1 MRRNPAANQKPTR
14 GAVHL
19 MNREIRAPKG
29 EISPFPQ
36 ASWRRHHDSVK
47 FAPRKRTGH
56 APSAS
61 PRMLSE
67 GRVPSKEF
75 ASDQHRVY
83 PMDAASS
90 KLRLLSK
97 RSLRPVSCVCKTVQ
111 QYTGANRQPTTPS
124 QKRTRDRL
132 KSNRGG
138 LDCVSRHSTRSTL
151 MASKSSTVHSRRP
164 NSDKIKKPKASTVQS
179 QRRTR
184 LKSKVSRN
192 PSHLTAEYQK
202 LWRGFCR
209 LSKND

>member
-90 KLRLLSK
+90 KWRLLFKKEPASSFMRLLFKKEPASSFMRLLSKKEPASAFKKKPASSLLRLLSK
-97 RSLRPVSCVCKTVQ
+97 KEPASAFKKEPAS
-111 QYTGANRQPTTPS
+111 S
-124 QKRTRDRL
+124 FMRL
-132 KSNRGG
+132 
-138 LDCVSRHSTRSTL
+138 LDSP
-151 MASKSSTVHSRRP
+151 TVHWRQQTTNHSQ
-164 NSDKIKKPKASTVQS
+164 PKTH
-179 QRRTR
+179 
-184 LKSKVSRN
+184 
-192 PSHLTAEYQK
+192 P
-202 LWRGFCR
+202 
-209 LSKND
+209 

>member
-1 MRRNPAANQKPTR
+1 LTRVTKSLPVTKIMRRNPAANQKPTR

-19 MNREIRAPKG
+19 MNRKIRAPKG

-83 PMDAASS
+83 PIDAASS
-90 KLRLLSK
+90 KWLLLFKKKPASSLLRLLSKKEPASSFLRLLSK
-97 RSLRPVSCVCKTVQ
+97 RSLRP
-111 QYTGANRQPTTPS
+111 RQF
-124 QKRTRDRL
+124 
-132 KSNRGG
+132 N
-138 LDCVSRHSTRSTL
+138 STL
-151 MASKSSTVHSRRP
+151 APTDNQLLP
-164 NSDKIKKPKASTVQS
+164 A
-179 QRRTR
+179 
-184 LKSKVSRN
+184 
-192 PSHLTAEYQK
+192 
-202 LWRGFCR
+202 
-209 LSKND
+209 KNAPVTD